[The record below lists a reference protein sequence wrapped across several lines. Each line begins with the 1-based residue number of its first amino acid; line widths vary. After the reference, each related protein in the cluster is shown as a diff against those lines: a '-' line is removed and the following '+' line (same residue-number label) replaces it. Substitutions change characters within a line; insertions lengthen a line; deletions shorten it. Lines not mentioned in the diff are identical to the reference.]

1 MRRTVSHGLN
11 KAHHLQGARTLM
23 QGWLALGGRT
33 VFRAGILSV
42 FLAVVLSVP
51 VLAQQQPVFPAL
63 TGRIVDEANILTPAA
78 RAALDAKLSAHESR
92 TSDQVVVAT
101 IPSLQGRAVEDF
113 ANLLFRN
120 WKLGEAKTNNGV
132 LLLVAP
138 TERKL
143 RIEVGYGL
151 EGALTDALSKIIITT
166 AVTPKF
172 KTGDFAGG
180 IEAGVDG
187 ILAILSKDADEW
199 LRRAKVRDDSPGFEA
214 YVPFIFMAIFLAIFL
229 TAALNNARRGPRASR
244 WHRTRN
250 GQWVMLPDTSSG
262 WGTGGSS
269 GWGGGGWS
277 SGGSSGGYSGGGGSS
292 GGGGA
297 SGDW

>member
-1 MRRTVSHGLN
+1 MRNAMLCILSACLV
-11 KAHHLQGARTLM
+11 
-23 QGWLALGGRT
+23 WLALIMLASNVIAQAQPNFPT
-33 VFRAGILSV
+33 LS
-42 FLAVVLSVP
+42 
-51 VLAQQQPVFPAL
+51 
-63 TGRIVDEANILTPAA
+63 GRIVDTANIIPLGA
-78 RAALDAKLSAHESR
+78 RSSIEAKLTAHETR
-92 TSDQVVVAT
+92 TSDQIVVAT
-101 IPSLQGRAVEDF
+101 VPSLQGYAVEDYT
-113 ANLLFRN
+113 NRLFRN

-138 TERKL
+138 TERKV

-151 EGALTDALSKIIITT
+151 EGALTDALSKIIIST
-166 AVTPKF
+166 AITPKF

-180 IEAGVDG
+180 IDGGVDG

-199 LRRAKVRDDSPGFEA
+199 LRRAKVREESPTFDA
-214 YVPFIFMAIFLAIFL
+214 YIPFLIMAIFLAIFI
-229 TAALNNARRGPRASR
+229 TAAVNGRRSGAARGAR

-250 GQWVMLPDTSSG
+250 GQWIMLPGTSATWGSGSG
-262 WGTGGSS
+262 WSR
-269 GWGGGGWS
+269 GGWS